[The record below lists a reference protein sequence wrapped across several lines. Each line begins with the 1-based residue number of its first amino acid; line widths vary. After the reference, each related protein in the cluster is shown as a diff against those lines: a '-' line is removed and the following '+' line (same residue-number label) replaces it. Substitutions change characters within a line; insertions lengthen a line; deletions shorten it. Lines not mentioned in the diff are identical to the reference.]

1 MAEKQDNGPPPLE
14 NPNSLDYICVE
25 CHNKVNSLCLLCL
38 EKALHMTSFTRIYK
52 STPQPMADSDR
63 SDYVCETCDNTV
75 KSLCL
80 ACMET
85 AQLRSNF
92 IRNTRENSDTY
103 APQPIS
109 DTDRSDSAYDVDIIS
124 DSSRNT
130 DTTLDIDFTE
140 NFDETGTLLKYVTM
154 KRLQCKSLILGG
166 RFERN
171 SDTESDYS
179 DLPPLEETK
188 KFKYD
193 SDEDSDDFPPLV
205 PRT

>member
-1 MAEKQDNGPPPLE
+1 MPVHSKPSRSEDIAEVSSTTSMAEKQDNGPPPLE
-14 NPNSLDYICVE
+14 NPNSLDYICAE

-85 AQLRSNF
+85 AQLRS
-92 IRNTRENSDTY
+92 
-103 APQPIS
+103 
-109 DTDRSDSAYDVDIIS
+109 
-124 DSSRNT
+124 
-130 DTTLDIDFTE
+130 TLDIHITE
-140 NFDETGTLLKYVTM
+140 NFDETATLLKYVTI

-193 SDEDSDDFPPLV
+193 SDEHSDDFPPLV